1 MTDTDQNEYPLY
13 PDLPESARKEAFE
26 LLEKFKRELSK
37 AAEQT
42 ISNFYCDILPF
53 IETDA
58 WTNFRNALLDG
69 LCDYNNR
76 HDSQYAFQ
84 KIRQA
89 IYKEYRDEIIVDLN
103 QDLVQENE
111 RLKQRVEDLQKYN
124 GRGY

>member
-13 PDLPESARKEAFE
+13 PDLPESARGEACE
-26 LLEKFKRELSK
+26 LLEKFKRKISK

-42 ISNFYCDILPF
+42 ISDFYCDILPF

-58 WTNFRNALLDG
+58 WTNFRNTLLAG

-76 HDSQYAFQ
+76 HNAQHDFQ

-103 QDLVQENE
+103 QDLVKENE
-111 RLKQRVEDLQKYN
+111 RLKQCVEDLQKYS
-124 GRGY
+124 GRG